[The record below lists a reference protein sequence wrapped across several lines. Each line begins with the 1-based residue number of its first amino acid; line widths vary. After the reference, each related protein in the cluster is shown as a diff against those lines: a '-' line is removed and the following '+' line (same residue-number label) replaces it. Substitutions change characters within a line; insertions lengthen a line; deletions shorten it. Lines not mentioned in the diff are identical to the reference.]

1 MIILNALGV
10 FLMDLFSVILS
21 PEYGAEA
28 IKVAVVYMMFRKD
41 IKELGKKISSYIESN
56 DKRMNEGDK
65 QFGEVKLTLQAHSEN
80 LELINQHLGINK
92 SKGE

>member
-28 IKVAVVYMMFRKD
+28 IKVAAVYLMFRKD

-65 QFGEVKLTLQAHSEN
+65 QFGAVKLTLQAHGEN

-92 SKGE
+92 PKGE